1 MTRDSIG
8 VIFGKTGTHEFKFAI
23 PDISLVKRTDYIKVW
38 HESDGWILAQVISM
52 TSSSDDFNL
61 ESAINAAS
69 GTKSKNPEN
78 IFEGEALIIG
88 FRDREGLL
96 RVPRTPFSSGDKVF
110 TADHDMIRN
119 ILGLSNGNIYIGL
132 LEGHDIKVSLDM
144 NGLIQK
150 HCSILAKTGSGKSY
164 TAGVI
169 LEEILEHRI
178 PLLIIDPHGEY
189 GSLKVPGPGN
199 MQEVYNKY
207 GISPQGY
214 GSRITIYT
222 PANKVLNRDADDVF
236 RMDGINLST
245 KNLIQILP
253 DEKSN
258 NQQGILYEAIAKL
271 KAETDRYSIDDI
283 IFEVGNNKSKLKW
296 SVIASLESIK
306 ESEILSE
313 HPTKITELFSPDKA
327 SIIDMKGVSPP
338 LQGMI
343 VAKLCNDLFE
353 ARKMGEIPPGM
364 LVVEEAHNFCPERG
378 FEKTASTEI
387 LRTIASEGRKFGL
400 GMMVISQRPARID
413 KNVLSQC
420 NTQIIMK
427 MTNPNDLKAISK
439 GLEGISSEVEE
450 ELKRLP
456 PGVSILVS
464 NDIELPVIVDI
475 RVKKSKHG
483 GESVKIV
490 SSSVPVRSESSEDP
504 ARFEDRSVKKKEK
517 KVSDKQKETDKSNQE
532 SSSSLFRKLFGSSK
546 E

>member
-1 MTRDSIG
+1 MTVTRDSIG

-23 PDISLVKRTDYIKVW
+23 PNTNLVKRTDYIKVW
-38 HESDGWILAQVISM
+38 HESDGWILAQVVSM

-61 ESAINAAS
+61 ESAANAAS
-69 GTKSKNPEN
+69 GEN
-78 IFEGEALIIG
+78 VKIPHNKFEAEALIIG

-110 TADHDMIRN
+110 PADYDMIRS
-119 ILGLSNGNIYIGL
+119 ILGLSNGNIFIGL

-144 NGLIQK
+144 NNLIQK

-169 LEEILEHRI
+169 LEEILEHKI

-189 GSLKVPGPGN
+189 GSLKIPGPGN
-199 MQEVYNKY
+199 IEAIYNKY
-207 GISPQGY
+207 GISPKGY
-214 GSRITIYT
+214 GSQITIYT
-222 PANKVLNRDADDVF
+222 PANKVLNREADDVF
-236 RMDGINLST
+236 RMDGINLSI

-253 DEKSN
+253 DEKSS
-258 NQQGILYEAIAKL
+258 NQQGILYEAITKL
-271 KAETDRYSIDDI
+271 KAENDRYTIDDI

-296 SVIASLESIK
+296 GVIASLESIK

-313 HPTKITELFSPDKA
+313 HPTKITQLFSPDKA
-327 SIIDMKGVSPP
+327 SIIDMKGVAPP

-353 ARKMGEIPPGM
+353 ARKMGKIPPGM

-483 GESVKIV
+483 GESVKIL
-490 SSSVPVRSESSEDP
+490 SSSVPAARSQTSKDP
-504 ARFEDRSVKKKEK
+504 VKPEK
-517 KVSDKQKETDKSNQE
+517 SKVLKNEKNEQDEPKQDG
-532 SSSSLFRKLFGSSK
+532 SSLFKKLFGSSK
-546 E
+546 DK